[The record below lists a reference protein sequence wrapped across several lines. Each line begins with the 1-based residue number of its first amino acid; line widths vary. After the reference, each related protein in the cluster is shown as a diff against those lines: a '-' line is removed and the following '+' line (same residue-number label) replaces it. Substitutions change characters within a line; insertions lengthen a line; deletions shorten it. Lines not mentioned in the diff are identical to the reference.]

1 MAILML
7 VSSISFTSCEKEPDL
22 STDQFVGGE
31 VTLLAY
37 GPSPVARG
45 GQLRFVGTGMDQ
57 IQSITIEGCGEITEI
72 ERVSSEE
79 IRITVPQTAQ
89 PCYPVLKTKAGAEI
103 VAKTRLTYTEPV
115 GFAAEAALA
124 PNPVKP
130 GQTLTIKGEYLNL
143 VQKIIF
149 SNKVEVEVDAEKRTR
164 EQIEVV
170 VPAEAQT
177 GKVTIS
183 FCATGDTI
191 PNEILSNEVLNV
203 VLPSVAAVKELKEAK
218 PGDAVVIE
226 GKDFDLITKLYAT
239 SGEEIAEFELNSDFT
254 ELSFKL
260 PDVIVDGII
269 NVEAASGVQ
278 VPVASIGVALP
289 KVASVSGYDGVR
301 AGDIITITGKD
312 FEIASGVTFTA
323 AGGKTVDAV
332 FEEGKT
338 ATELKVAV
346 PAEAVTGSFVI
357 NTTAGVA
364 IENELLAITTLK
376 PVFAAFNPTSAPLG
390 SDITVEGQN
399 MDLVVKV
406 TVTGGAE
413 LEAKNAVPASV
424 VFTLPYANAETGT
437 VTLHMANGESVV
449 TSASLEVTAPL
460 CCYVTAWPE
469 LVDGEPY
476 QAGCLLCLEVENRD
490 VLTNVQVDNIE
501 CEFVRNGANKIFI
514 STPESAGKTSHI
526 KLISSNGE
534 IDYAYEFKPNS
545 EVTTI
550 IWKGTAVADDW
561 ANQPY
566 VGSDGGAEFA
576 GVVAGDELRF
586 YITPTADDWKLEI
599 LEGHWGPSY
608 AAFCAV
614 GSDTEAGKFT
624 ELDLAANGGYLVV
637 TVTQAMIDAALT
649 QQGWGGIFVLN
660 GDNVICSKIVNV
672 HHVALEETLWSGEAI
687 ADDWGNQP
695 YLLTDGGAEFTTFG
709 VQAGQTIYFYVTP
722 LDAAWK
728 FQIVEG
734 HWGPT
739 YASYCSVGNDTEE
752 GKFTEYDLDA
762 NGGKV
767 ALTLTADMV
776 TAALT
781 QQNWGGIFIINGD
794 NVKIT
799 KVTVL

>member
-1 MAILML
+1 MAMLML
-7 VSSISFTSCEKEPDL
+7 VTGISFTSCEKEPDL
-22 STDQFVGGE
+22 STDQFVSGE

-45 GQLRFVGTGMDQ
+45 GQLRFVGIGMDQ
-57 IQSITIEGCGEITEI
+57 IQSVTIEGCGEITEI

-115 GFAAEAALA
+115 GFAAESAMT

-149 SNKVEVEVDAEKRTR
+149 SNKVEVVVDAEKRTR

-177 GKVTIS
+177 GKVTLS

-191 PNEILSNEVLNV
+191 PNEILSAEVLNV
-203 VLPSVAAVKELKEAK
+203 VLPSVAAIKELKEVK
-218 PGDAVVIE
+218 PGDEVVIE

-239 SGEEIAEFELNSDFT
+239 SGEEIAEFVITDT
-254 ELSFKL
+254 KLSFKL
-260 PDVIVDGII
+260 PEKIVDGII
-269 NVEAASGVQ
+269 KVEAASGIQ

-289 KVASVSGYDGVR
+289 KVSSVEGTTDVR
-301 AGDIITITGKD
+301 TGDIITINGKD
-312 FEIASGVTFTA
+312 FEVASNVTFTA
-323 AGGKTVDAV
+323 AGGKTVDAD

-338 ATELKVAV
+338 ATQLKVKV
-346 PAEAVTGSFVI
+346 PAGAITGSFVI
-357 NTTAGVA
+357 NTTADA
-364 IENELLAITTLK
+364 TIENELLAITTLK
-376 PVFAAFNPTSAPLG
+376 PVFAAFNPTSAPMG
-390 SDITVEGQN
+390 ADVTVEGQN

-424 VFTLPYANAETGT
+424 LFTLPYANAETGT

-449 TSASLEVTAPL
+449 TSASLEVTAPE

-469 LVDGEPY
+469 LIEGEPY
-476 QAGCLLCLEVENRD
+476 LAGCLLCLEVENRD

-501 CEFVRNGANKIFI
+501 CGFVTNGANKVYI
-514 STPESAGKTSHI
+514 STPESAGKKSHI

-545 EVTTI
+545 EITTI

-561 ANQPY
+561 GNQPFI
-566 VGSDGGAEFA
+566 GSDGGAEFA

-586 YITPTADDWKLEI
+586 YITPTADDWKLQIVEGHWGPAYASFCAVGSDTENGKFTEVDLAANGGYLVLTVTQAMIDAALTQQWWGGIFLLNGDNVICSKVVSVHHVAVEETLWSGELIADDWGNQPYALSDGGAEFTAFDVHAGQTVYFYITPLDADWKVEI

-608 AAFCAV
+608 AAFCVV
-614 GSDTEAGKFT
+614 GSDTENGKFT
-624 ELDLAANGGYLVV
+624 EVDLAANGGKVGFTL
-637 TVTQAMIDAALT
+637 TADMITAALT
-649 QQGWGGIFVLN
+649 SQGWGGVFVLN
-660 GDNVICSKIVNV
+660 GDNVK
-672 HHVALEETLWSGEAI
+672 
-687 ADDWGNQP
+687 
-695 YLLTDGGAEFTTFG
+695 
-709 VQAGQTIYFYVTP
+709 VT
-722 LDAAWK
+722 
-728 FQIVEG
+728 
-734 HWGPT
+734 
-739 YASYCSVGNDTEE
+739 
-752 GKFTEYDLDA
+752 
-762 NGGKV
+762 
-767 ALTLTADMV
+767 
-776 TAALT
+776 
-781 QQNWGGIFIINGD
+781 
-794 NVKIT
+794 KIT
-799 KVTVL
+799 VL

>member
-1 MAILML
+1 MAMLML

-22 STDQFVGGE
+22 STDQFVEGE

-45 GQLRFVGTGMDQ
+45 GQLRFIGTGMDQ

-72 ERVSSEE
+72 ERVSGEE
-79 IRITVPQTAQ
+79 IRITVPQSAQ
-89 PCYPVLKTKAGAEI
+89 PCYPVLKTKAGDEI

-115 GFAAEAALA
+115 GFAAQDALS

-130 GQTLTIKGEYLNL
+130 GKTLTIKGEYLNL

-183 FCATGDTI
+183 FCATEDTI

-239 SGEEIAEFELNSDFT
+239 SGEEIAEFVVSET
-254 ELSFKL
+254 GTTLSFKL
-260 PDVIVDGII
+260 PEKIVDGII
-269 NVEAASGVQ
+269 KVEAASGVQ

-289 KVASVSGYDGVR
+289 KVASVEGAIDVR
-301 AGDIITITGKD
+301 TGDIITITGKD
-312 FEIASGVTFTA
+312 FEIVSNVTFTA
-323 AGGKTVDAV
+323 AGGKTVDAE

-338 ATELKVAV
+338 ATQLKVKV
-346 PAEAVTGSFVI
+346 PAEAITGKFVI
-357 NTTAGVA
+357 NTTADA
-364 IENELLAITTLK
+364 TIENELLAITTLK
-376 PVFAAFNPTSAPLG
+376 PVFAAFNPTSAPMG
-390 SDITVEGQN
+390 ADVTVEGQN

-406 TVTGGAE
+406 TVMGGAE

-424 VFTLPYANAETGT
+424 MFSLPYANAETGT

-449 TSASLEVTAPL
+449 TSASLEVTAPE

-469 LVDGEPY
+469 LIDGEPY
-476 QAGCLLCLEVENRD
+476 QAGCLLCIEVENRD

-501 CEFVRNGANKIFI
+501 CGFVTNGANKVYI

-561 ANQPY
+561 GNQPFI
-566 VGSDGGAEFA
+566 GSDGGAEFA
-576 GVVAGDELRF
+576 GVEAGDELRF
-586 YITPTADDWKLEI
+586 YITPTADDWKL
-599 LEGHWGPSY
+599 
-608 AAFCAV
+608 
-614 GSDTEAGKFT
+614 
-624 ELDLAANGGYLVV
+624 
-637 TVTQAMIDAALT
+637 
-649 QQGWGGIFVLN
+649 
-660 GDNVICSKIVNV
+660 
-672 HHVALEETLWSGEAI
+672 
-687 ADDWGNQP
+687 
-695 YLLTDGGAEFTTFG
+695 
-709 VQAGQTIYFYVTP
+709 
-722 LDAAWK
+722 
-728 FQIVEG
+728 QIVEG

-739 YASYCSVGNDTEE
+739 YASFCSVGNDTEG
-752 GKFTEYDLDA
+752 GKFTEVDLAGGYVSITVTQAMLDA
-762 NGGKV
+762 FFTV
-767 ALTLTADMV
+767 
-776 TAALT
+776 
-781 QQNWGGIFIINGD
+781 QWWGGALLLNGD
-794 NVKIT
+794 NVICSKVVSVHHVSVEVKINGDCVTQGDQTVAWTFPSLMTWDDNGRFRILRNGPSNLGNSVKLGTKIRFYKSGTGQIQVNNPNWSAITYVADWDGSVNPLELVVDQAIFDCFTGVTTDGWSETALILQGDGLTIEKIT
-799 KVTVL
+799 VE

>member
-1 MAILML
+1 MAMLML

-57 IQSITIEGCGEITEI
+57 IQSVTIEGCGEITEI

-149 SNKVEVEVDAEKRTR
+149 SNKVEVVVDAEKRTR

-177 GKVTIS
+177 GKVTLS

-191 PNEILSNEVLNV
+191 PNEILSAEVLNV
-203 VLPSVAAVKELKEAK
+203 VLPSVAAIKELKEAK
-218 PGDAVVIE
+218 PGDDVVIE

-239 SGEEIAEFELNSDFT
+239 SGEEISEFVSTDT
-254 ELSFKL
+254 KLSFKL
-260 PDVIVDGII
+260 PEKIVDGII
-269 NVEAASGVQ
+269 KVEAASGVQ

-289 KVASVSGYDGVR
+289 KVASVEGAIDVR
-301 AGDIITITGKD
+301 TGDIITITGKD
-312 FEIASGVTFTA
+312 FEIVSNVTFTA
-323 AGGKTVDAV
+323 AGGKTVDAE

-338 ATELKVAV
+338 ATQLKVKV
-346 PAEAVTGSFVI
+346 PAEAITGKFVI
-357 NTTAGVA
+357 NTTADA
-364 IENELLAITTLK
+364 TIENELLAITTLK
-376 PVFAAFNPTSAPLG
+376 PVFAAFNPTSAPMG
-390 SDITVEGQN
+390 ADVTVEGQN

-424 VFTLPYANAETGT
+424 MFSLPYANAETGT

-449 TSASLEVTAPL
+449 TSASLEVTAPE

-469 LVDGEPY
+469 LIDGEPY
-476 QAGCLLCLEVENRD
+476 QAGCLLCIEVENRD

-501 CEFVRNGANKIFI
+501 CGFVTNGANKVYI

-561 ANQPY
+561 GNQPFI
-566 VGSDGGAEFA
+566 GSDGGAEFA
-576 GVVAGDELRF
+576 GVEAGDELRF
-586 YITPTADDWKLEI
+586 YITPTADDWKL
-599 LEGHWGPSY
+599 
-608 AAFCAV
+608 
-614 GSDTEAGKFT
+614 
-624 ELDLAANGGYLVV
+624 
-637 TVTQAMIDAALT
+637 
-649 QQGWGGIFVLN
+649 
-660 GDNVICSKIVNV
+660 
-672 HHVALEETLWSGEAI
+672 
-687 ADDWGNQP
+687 
-695 YLLTDGGAEFTTFG
+695 
-709 VQAGQTIYFYVTP
+709 
-722 LDAAWK
+722 
-728 FQIVEG
+728 QIVEG

-739 YASYCSVGNDTEE
+739 YASFCSVGNDTEG
-752 GKFTEYDLDA
+752 GKFTEVDLAGGYVSITVTQAMLDA
-762 NGGKV
+762 FFTV
-767 ALTLTADMV
+767 
-776 TAALT
+776 
-781 QQNWGGIFIINGD
+781 QWWGGALLLNGD
-794 NVKIT
+794 NVICSKVVSVHHVSVEVKINGDCVTQGDQTVAWTFPSLMTWDDNGRFRILRNGPSNLGNSVKLGTKIRFYKSGTGQIQVNNPNWSAITYVADWDGSVNPLELVVDQAIFDCFTGVTTDGWSETALILQGDGLTIEKIT
-799 KVTVL
+799 VE

>member
-1 MAILML
+1 MAMLML

-45 GQLRFVGTGMDQ
+45 GQLRFIGTGMDQ

-254 ELSFKL
+254 KLSFKL

-289 KVASVSGYDGVR
+289 KVSAVAGTTDVR
-301 AGDIITITGKD
+301 AGDIITITGND
-312 FEIASGVTFTA
+312 FEIASSVTFTA

-338 ATELKVAV
+338 ATELKVKV

-424 VFTLPYANAETGT
+424 MFTLPYANAETGT

-476 QAGCLLCLEVENRD
+476 QAGCLLCLEVANRD
-490 VLTNVQVDNIE
+490 VLTNVQVDGIE

-534 IDYAYEFKPNS
+534 IDYAYEFKPNT
-545 EVTTI
+545 EITTV
-550 IWKGTAVADDW
+550 IWRGVHAAGGWANGFTDFSWGGSAPLLAALKPGVELVVNFAVDPEKTYGCQIRFGNGSWAALPGTTALPGADGDGNIAMADD
-561 ANQPY
+561 A
-566 VGSDGGAEFA
+566 
-576 GVVAGDELRF
+576 
-586 YITPTADDWKLEI
+586 
-599 LEGHWGPSY
+599 
-608 AAFCAV
+608 
-614 GSDTEAGKFT
+614 TEYRLT
-624 ELDLAANGGYLVV
+624 I
-637 TVTQAMIDAALT
+637 TQAMIDEMT
-649 QQGWGGIFVLN
+649 
-660 GDNVICSKIVNV
+660 
-672 HHVALEETLWSGEAI
+672 
-687 ADDWGNQP
+687 
-695 YLLTDGGAEFTTFG
+695 
-709 VQAGQTIYFYVTP
+709 
-722 LDAAWK
+722 
-728 FQIVEG
+728 
-734 HWGPT
+734 
-739 YASYCSVGNDTEE
+739 
-752 GKFTEYDLDA
+752 A
-762 NGGKV
+762 NGGLV
-767 ALTLTADMV
+767 ICGA
-776 TAALT
+776 
-781 QQNWGGIFIINGD
+781 WFILNKISIVEHVSVEVKINGD
-794 NVKIT
+794 CVSQTDQAVAWTFPSLMTWDDNGRFRILRNGPSNLGSSVKLGTKIRFYKSGTGQIQVNNPNWSAITYVADWDGSVNPLELVVDQAILDCFTGVTTDGWSETALILQGDGLTIEKIT
-799 KVTVL
+799 VE

>member
-1 MAILML
+1 MAMLML

-115 GFAAEAALA
+115 GFAAESAMT

-149 SNKVEVEVDAEKRTR
+149 SNKVEVVVDAEKRTR

-177 GKVTIS
+177 GKVTLS

-191 PNEILSNEVLNV
+191 PNEILSTEVLNV
-203 VLPSVAAVKELKEAK
+203 VLPSVAAIKELKEAK
-218 PGDAVVIE
+218 PGDDVVIE

-239 SGEEIAEFELNSDFT
+239 SGEEISEFVSTDT
-254 ELSFKL
+254 KLSFKL
-260 PDVIVDGII
+260 PEKIVDGII
-269 NVEAASGVQ
+269 KVEAASGVQ

-289 KVASVSGYDGVR
+289 KVSSVEGATDVR
-301 AGDIITITGKD
+301 TGDIITITGKD
-312 FEIASGVTFTA
+312 FEIVSNVTFTA
-323 AGGKTVDAV
+323 AGGKTVDAE

-338 ATELKVAV
+338 ATQLKVKV
-346 PAEAVTGSFVI
+346 PAEAVTGKFVI
-357 NTTAGVA
+357 NTTADA
-364 IENELLAITTLK
+364 TIENELLAITTLK
-376 PVFAAFNPTSAPLG
+376 PVFAAFNPASAPMG
-390 SDITVEGQN
+390 ADVTVEGQN
-399 MDLVVKV
+399 MDLVVKI

-424 VFTLPYANAETGT
+424 LFTLPYANAETGT
-437 VTLHMANGESVV
+437 VTLHMANGESVE
-449 TSASLEVTAPL
+449 TSASLEVTAPE

-469 LVDGEPY
+469 LIEGEPY
-476 QAGCLLCLEVENRD
+476 QAGCLLCLEVANRD
-490 VLTNVQVDNIE
+490 VLTNVQVDGTE
-501 CEFVRNGANKIFI
+501 CGFVTNGANKVYI
-514 STPESAGKTSHI
+514 STPESAGKNSHI

-561 ANQPY
+561 GNQPFI
-566 VGSDGGAEFA
+566 GSDGGAEFA
-576 GVVAGDELRF
+576 GVEAGDELRF
-586 YITPTADDWKLEI
+586 YITPTADDWKL
-599 LEGHWGPSY
+599 
-608 AAFCAV
+608 
-614 GSDTEAGKFT
+614 
-624 ELDLAANGGYLVV
+624 
-637 TVTQAMIDAALT
+637 
-649 QQGWGGIFVLN
+649 
-660 GDNVICSKIVNV
+660 
-672 HHVALEETLWSGEAI
+672 
-687 ADDWGNQP
+687 
-695 YLLTDGGAEFTTFG
+695 
-709 VQAGQTIYFYVTP
+709 
-722 LDAAWK
+722 
-728 FQIVEG
+728 QIVEG

-739 YASYCSVGNDTEE
+739 YASFCSVGNDTEG
-752 GKFTEYDLDA
+752 GKFTEVDLAGGYVSITVTQAMLDA
-762 NGGKV
+762 FFTV
-767 ALTLTADMV
+767 
-776 TAALT
+776 
-781 QQNWGGIFIINGD
+781 QWWGGALLLNGD
-794 NVKIT
+794 NVICSKVVSVHHVSVEVKINGDCVSQTDQAVAWTFPSLMTWDDNGRFRILRNGPSNLGSSVKLGTKIRFYKSGTGQIQVNNPNWSAITYVADWDGSVNPLELVVDQAILDCFTGVTNDGWSETALILQGDGLTIEKIT
-799 KVTVL
+799 VE

>member
-1 MAILML
+1 MAMLML

-45 GQLRFVGTGMDQ
+45 GQLRFIGTGMDQ

-149 SNKVEVEVDAEKRTR
+149 SNKVAVEVDAEKRTR
-164 EQIEVV
+164 EQIQVV

-191 PNEILSNEVLNV
+191 PNEILSTEVLNV
-203 VLPSVAAVKELKEAK
+203 VLPSVAAIKELKEAK
-218 PGDAVVIE
+218 PGDDVVIE

-239 SGEEIAEFELNSDFT
+239 SGEEISEFVSTDT
-254 ELSFKL
+254 KLSFKL
-260 PDVIVDGII
+260 PEKIVDGII
-269 NVEAASGVQ
+269 KVEAASGVQ

-289 KVASVSGYDGVR
+289 KVASVEGSTDVR
-301 AGDIITITGKD
+301 TGDIITITGKD
-312 FEIASGVTFTA
+312 FEIVSNVTFTA
-323 AGGKTVDAV
+323 AGGKTVDAE

-338 ATELKVAV
+338 ATQLQVKV
-346 PAEAVTGSFVI
+346 PAEAVTGKFVI
-357 NTTAGVA
+357 NTTADA
-364 IENELLAITTLK
+364 TIENELLAITTLK
-376 PVFAAFNPTSAPLG
+376 PVFAAFNPASAPMG
-390 SDITVEGQN
+390 ADVTVEGQN
-399 MDLVVKV
+399 MDLVVKI

-424 VFTLPYANAETGT
+424 LFTLPYANAETGT
-437 VTLHMANGESVV
+437 VTLHMANGESVE
-449 TSASLEVTAPL
+449 TSASLEVTAPE

-469 LVDGEPY
+469 LIEGEPY
-476 QAGCLLCLEVENRD
+476 QAGCLLCLEVANRD

-501 CEFVRNGANKIFI
+501 CGFVTNGANKVYI

-561 ANQPY
+561 GNQPFI
-566 VGSDGGAEFA
+566 GSDGGAEFA
-576 GVVAGDELRF
+576 GVEAGDELRF
-586 YITPTADDWKLEI
+586 YITPTADDWKL
-599 LEGHWGPSY
+599 
-608 AAFCAV
+608 
-614 GSDTEAGKFT
+614 
-624 ELDLAANGGYLVV
+624 
-637 TVTQAMIDAALT
+637 
-649 QQGWGGIFVLN
+649 
-660 GDNVICSKIVNV
+660 
-672 HHVALEETLWSGEAI
+672 
-687 ADDWGNQP
+687 
-695 YLLTDGGAEFTTFG
+695 
-709 VQAGQTIYFYVTP
+709 
-722 LDAAWK
+722 
-728 FQIVEG
+728 QIVEG

-739 YASYCSVGNDTEE
+739 YASFCSVGNDTEG
-752 GKFTEYDLDA
+752 GKFTEVDLAGGYVSITVTQAMLDA
-762 NGGKV
+762 FFTV
-767 ALTLTADMV
+767 
-776 TAALT
+776 
-781 QQNWGGIFIINGD
+781 QWWGGALLLNGD
-794 NVKIT
+794 NVICSKVVSVHHVSVEVKINGDCVSQTDQAVAWTFPSLMTWDDNGRFRILRNGPSNLGSSVKLGTKIRFYKSGTGQIQVNNPGWTAITTVADWDGSVNPLELVVDQAILDCFTGVTNDGWSETALILQGDGLTIEKIT
-799 KVTVL
+799 VE